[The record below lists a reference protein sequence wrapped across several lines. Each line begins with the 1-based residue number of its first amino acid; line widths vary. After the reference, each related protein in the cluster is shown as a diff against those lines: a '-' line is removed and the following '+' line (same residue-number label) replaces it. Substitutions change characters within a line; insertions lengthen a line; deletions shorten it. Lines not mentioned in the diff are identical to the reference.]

1 MLSSA
6 NRRILDWM
14 FSLMSLM
21 YSKKSIGPRTDPC
34 GTPDVTSVMS
44 DRAPLTETRC
54 LRFDRKDVIQLCV
67 LLVIPYE
74 LSLDRRRLCGILS
87 KALAK
92 SRRIASVWVLLSNAV
107 IQSWTVS
114 ISWYSQDSPDWNP
127 CWKWRIMS
135 CLCRCF
141 HMLLTIM
148 CSITLQRMHVSEM
161 AL

>member
-1 MLSSA
+1 MNVFVDVVNVQQEEYNYTHRDQFWDL
-6 NRRILDWM
+6 
-14 FSLMSLM
+14 
-21 YSKKSIGPRTDPC
+21 YIGPRTDPC

-74 LSLDRRRLCGILS
+74 LSLDRRRVCGTLS

-92 SRRIASVWVLLSNAV
+92 SRRIASVRVLLSNAV

-114 ISWYSQDSPDWNP
+114 IS
-127 CWKWRIMS
+127 
-135 CLCRCF
+135 
-141 HMLLTIM
+141 
-148 CSITLQRMHVSEM
+148 
-161 AL
+161 